1 VLASVSFLAI
11 VFLLESRLRRR
22 ETARPESDLDRGL
35 DSVSICFITAFL
47 NLIIATFLYAA
58 LSGEEVLAPRA
69 AALGFIASISVSV
82 AFLNL
87 LYGVAWLF
95 KTLTLVVPGAV
106 TRVIATLIA
115 PAVTFAFIAIRGLD
129 MLSISEGRRTTTSW
143 VGLVLLLFPV
153 GLIVVYVAA
162 ATRGK
167 AELAGRSLTSQTAV
181 QATTYSALAIGVAT
195 IIATAVVSE
204 LGVSLNIP
212 RWSVVLVM
220 SALFVTFCAYIAV
233 VSAVQIS
240 SEALPFRTRGS

>member
-1 VLASVSFLAI
+1 
-11 VFLLESRLRRR
+11 
-22 ETARPESDLDRGL
+22 
-35 DSVSICFITAFL
+35 
-47 NLIIATFLYAA
+47 
-58 LSGEEVLAPRA
+58 
-69 AALGFIASISVSV
+69 
-82 AFLNL
+82 
-87 LYGVAWLF
+87 
-95 KTLTLVVPGAV
+95 
-106 TRVIATLIA
+106 VIATLIA